1 MASTLRMRAT
11 IAPRKWQSCIA
22 VLSLLKLINMV
33 WPARSHLLPYL
44 KIGTCASVNN
54 LVLES
59 RIQEYL
65 ELPYIGRAGA
75 WKLNGSRKEPNARG
89 RHERGEGAP
98 SPLACLPLARP
109 FFLAPKYFQVPATQV
124 WGWDDCQCFIQA
136 SLISISPCHD
146 LICVLCLDLEKH
158 FPTVDPIAMG
168 SCSYFSCAR
177 CFYVHF
183 RFQNTTNF

>member
-1 MASTLRMRAT
+1 MPKYALKHKYQLRGFRGMASTLRMRAT

-22 VLSLLKLINMV
+22 VLSLLNLINMV

-75 WKLNGSRKEPNARG
+75 WKLNGSRKETNARG

-109 FFLAPKYFQVPATQV
+109 FFLAPKYFQVPATQA
-124 WGWDDCQCFIQA
+124 GGGTTA
-136 SLISISPCHD
+136 N
-146 LICVLCLDLEKH
+146 VL
-158 FPTVDPIAMG
+158 
-168 SCSYFSCAR
+168 
-177 CFYVHF
+177 F
-183 RFQNTTNF
+183 RLV

>member
-98 SPLACLPLARP
+98 SPSRVSLSRARSFLRPNTSKCLLRRLGVRRLP
-109 FFLAPKYFQVPATQV
+109 
-124 WGWDDCQCFIQA
+124 
-136 SLISISPCHD
+136 
-146 LICVLCLDLEKH
+146 
-158 FPTVDPIAMG
+158 M
-168 SCSYFSCAR
+168 
-177 CFYVHF
+177 FYSG
-183 RFQNTTNF
+183 